1 MASLTLL
8 MCEAAP
14 IYQLNILKLI
24 NEINSQQKLSLTAIS
39 SLHDSVWDDDKIF
52 SKLNLPTQ
60 TGAFTYLQANL

>member
-8 MCEAAP
+8 MCETAS

-39 SLHDSVWDDDKIF
+39 SLHDSVWDDDK
-52 SKLNLPTQ
+52 NL
-60 TGAFTYLQANL
+60 

>member
-8 MCEAAP
+8 MCETAP

-39 SLHDSVWDDDKIF
+39 SLHHSVWDDDK
-52 SKLNLPTQ
+52 NL
-60 TGAFTYLQANL
+60 